1 MSDRPSPLIDVA
13 LARRNLAR
21 SRAMRSSFLAETVGE
36 EIGQRL
42 ELINRTFALALVHG
56 LASSET
62 VERLKSTGRFGRI
75 IRAASCFEPAAEL
88 IFDSEALPIA
98 AETLDCMVSVLALQ
112 TVNDLP
118 GSLVQMRR
126 ALRPDGLFLACL
138 FAGSTL
144 AELRAA
150 WLAAESEIT
159 GGASPR
165 VTPFAE
171 IQDLGGLLQRAGFAL
186 PVIDSDRMVVRYQG
200 AHALM
205 REIKA
210 LGLSNALAG
219 RSRRPVTRALLAR
232 AAAAY
237 EERFSDPDGKV
248 RATIEV
254 VWLTAWAP
262 DPSQPKPLKP
272 GSAKAR
278 LADALNTTET
288 RFPIASSEGKVE

>member
-1 MSDRPSPLIDVA
+1 VSDRPPRLIDIA
-13 LARRNLAR
+13 LARRNLGR
-21 SRAMRSSFLAETVGE
+21 SRAGPSSFLADTVGE
-36 EIGQRL
+36 EIVQRL
-42 ELINRTFALALVHG
+42 ELVRRTFALALVHG
-56 LASSET
+56 LANSKT
-62 VERLKSTGRFGRI
+62 VGRLGTSGRFGKI
-75 IRAASCFEPAAEL
+75 IHATSCFDPAAQL
-88 IFDSEALPIA
+88 IFDPEALPIA
-98 AETLDCMVSVLALQ
+98 PETLDCMVSVLTLQ

-118 GSLVQMRR
+118 GTLIQMRR

-150 WLAAESEIT
+150 WLAAESELI

-186 PVIDSDRMVVRYQG
+186 PVIDSDRMVARYQD
-200 AHALM
+200 ALALM
-205 REIKA
+205 REIKT

-237 EERFSDPDGKV
+237 AERFSDPDGKV

-288 RFPIASSEGKVE
+288 RFPIVPNKGKVD